1 MKEDNSNKIWDL
13 IIKRIH
19 DSLTKS
25 EVEEFKSLAESE
37 ENSKVVS
44 QVKRINLLSLY
55 SYMIPSF
62 NKEKSWKY
70 INRQINSPVLRII
83 HSNLLK
89 YAAVFLLAVTIGIV
103 VANLGPSSDTI
114 AFNKIE
120 MDWGQMGKVT
130 LEDGTQVWL
139 NAGTTLT
146 YPTTFAAKERV
157 VELNGEAQFKVAHNA
172 DIPFDV
178 KTQSGIVKVHGTTFN
193 VAAYNDDSEMVV
205 TLIEG
210 KVSVENPHGDL
221 LAALSPS
228 EQLHI
233 DKVSGK
239 LTLKKVNTEFYSN
252 WIEGKLLLDET
263 KLSDLIKILE
273 RWYNIDIRL
282 LNKDLGNIKISG
294 TISKNKPLD
303 LFLKVLEGMYNI
315 KYEYIY
321 NNENKDVVLID
332 KK

>member
-1 MKEDNSNKIWDL
+1 MKEISSNRIWDL
-13 IIKRIH
+13 FIKRIH
-19 DSLTKS
+19 NSLTKK
-25 EVEEFKSLAESE
+25 EVEEIEELEESK
-37 ENSKVVS
+37 ENNTIIS
-44 QVKRINLLSLY
+44 QVKRIHMMSLH

-62 NKEKSWKY
+62 DKEKNWKY
-70 INRQINSPVLRII
+70 INSQINSPFRKII
-83 HSNLLK
+83 HSNLLR
-89 YAAVFLLAVTIGIV
+89 YAAVFIVAVTIGIV
-103 VANLGPSSDTI
+103 VANLAPNANKV

-120 MDWGQMGKVT
+120 MDWGQMGKIT

-139 NAGTTLT
+139 NAGTTLE
-146 YPTTFAAKERV
+146 YPTTFASSDRI
-157 VELNGEAQFKVAHNA
+157 VELDGEAQFKVVHNT
-172 DIPFDV
+172 DVPFEV
-178 KTQSGIVKVHGTTFN
+178 YTKSGIIKVYGTTFN
-193 VAAYNDDSEMVV
+193 VAAYDEDSEMVV

-210 KVSVENPHGDL
+210 KVSVENTNGDL

-233 DKVSGK
+233 DKKTGK
-239 LTLKKVNTEFYSN
+239 LRLQKVNTEFYSN

-263 KLSDLIKILE
+263 KLSDLIKILK
-273 RWYNIDIRL
+273 RWYNIDIKL
-282 LNKDLGNIKISG
+282 LNEDIGDIKISG

-303 LFLKVLEGMYNI
+303 LFLKVLEGMYGI